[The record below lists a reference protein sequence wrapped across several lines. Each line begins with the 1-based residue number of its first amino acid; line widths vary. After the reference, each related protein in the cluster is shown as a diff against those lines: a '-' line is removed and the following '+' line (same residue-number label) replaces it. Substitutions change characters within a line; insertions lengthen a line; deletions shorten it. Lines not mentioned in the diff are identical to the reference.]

1 MPTPSRS
8 VANAAA
14 VVSGW
19 PVDTPPE
26 GPITAGRSA
35 EQISKLARD
44 ISGQSSSVVSAMKEG
59 IAELAEGREDL
70 GNIVRSMGAITDT
83 IRKGAEKVHLISDST
98 REQLKGS
105 EEMVKAIEEIKLVA
119 RNNASSTE
127 AIQEVIQEQ
136 TAAVSR
142 MTSLPSELTN
152 LSVELQSV
160 VRSFRLSP

>member
-1 MPTPSRS
+1 M
-8 VANAAA
+8 
-14 VVSGW
+14 
-19 PVDTPPE
+19 
-26 GPITAGRSA
+26 
-35 EQISKLARD
+35 
-44 ISGQSSSVVSAMKEG
+44 
-59 IAELAEGREDL
+59 
-70 GNIVRSMGAITDT
+70 
-83 IRKGAEKVHLISDST
+83 HLISEST

-119 RNNASSTE
+119 RNNAASTE

-142 MTSLPSELTN
+142 MTSLASELTN